1 MSNAFQS
8 RRAFIALSEDIFR
21 ELGFAPP
28 EVTHDPEAPLEM
40 SLERRGVP
48 FTLVHSPD
56 QHSASILIE
65 TRLGALP
72 PDGAIDA
79 MVKLLHMNRALFRA
93 RVASMGINEDNG
105 EMTCRF
111 LLPLREAHA
120 GPLLAR
126 IDAAADYVA
135 AWRDGI
141 DIDSIALSPDA
152 HAAGSAQRDVWRVE
166 FGNLVD
172 ALHALIGK
180 PAPEA
185 QEQLDGAIAVTVPH
199 EGRDHCL
206 VQTGRTA
213 ELLTETPLGSLPES
227 NREDVLRR
235 LLEMNHS
242 LANVYPSSFGLD
254 ANGEPIFLSVHDI
267 YRIDAAML
275 LESLGELNEM
285 HIADWDDF
293 EVDEEADDDDD
304 EEEDEAPEAHG
315 MMPFAMN
322 KV

>member
-1 MSNAFQS
+1 MSNVFHS

-56 QHSASILIE
+56 QHSSSILIE

-72 PDGAIDA
+72 PEGAADA
-79 MVKLLHMNRALFRA
+79 MVTLLHMNRALFRA
-93 RVASMGINEDNG
+93 RVASMGIDEDDD
-105 EMTCRF
+105 EVTCRF
-111 LLPLREAHA
+111 LLPLREAQA

-135 AWRDGI
+135 AWRDGVDITSI
-141 DIDSIALSPDA
+141 DISPDTY
-152 HAAGSAQRDVWRVE
+152 AAGGSQRDVWRVE

-172 ALHALIGK
+172 ALHALINK
-180 PAPEA
+180 PSPEA
-185 QEQLDGAIAVTVPH
+185 QEQRDGAITVTVPH
-199 EGRDHCL
+199 NGRHHCL

-213 ELLTETPLGSLPES
+213 ELLTETPLGAMPDVS
-227 NREDVLRR
+227 REQILRR

-242 LANVYPSSFGLD
+242 LANVYPSSFSLD
-254 ANGEPIFLSVHDI
+254 ANGEPVFLSAHDI
-267 YRIDAAML
+267 YRIDGAVL
-275 LESLGELNEM
+275 LESLDELNDM

-293 EVDEEADDDDD
+293 EVDDEAEEDVEDD
-304 EEEDEAPEAHG
+304 EDIATEVHAV
-315 MMPFAMN
+315 MPFA
-322 KV
+322 VDRV